1 MFWPKNRLRKYKI
14 ISISNSKRRILYENI
29 EKKQILTAIKLLFFL
44 HRMGKTR
51 KIIVKLTNNSL
62 IFRVNSNLI
71 LYKYCT
77 KINSF
82 DYLSNN
88 SICVSLAMD
97 HFSMECVHCICTLG
111 CLCIFI
117 IWLGCPKFCT
127 RKQSPLH
134 CIALTYK
141 YFFKWSRLTHSR

>member
-1 MFWPKNRLRKYKI
+1 
-14 ISISNSKRRILYENI
+14 
-29 EKKQILTAIKLLFFL
+29 
-44 HRMGKTR
+44 MGKTR
-51 KIIVKLTNNSL
+51 TIMVKLTNNSL

-71 LYKYCT
+71 LHKYCT

-97 HFSMECVHCICTLG
+97 HFSMECGHCICTLG
-111 CLCIFI
+111 CLSFFI

-134 CIALTYK
+134 FEAL
-141 YFFKWSRLTHSR
+141 H